1 MAKKFSKP
9 HLSRIIN
16 GDIEEKSAP
25 EKIEKPRLD
34 NVLTE
39 RYPDF
44 SRATLQKFIKN
55 SQVKVNGEVVTKP
68 NTPVNETDNIKLELI
83 EQKST
88 PKPPVIFEDQNIIV
102 FDKPAGFL
110 SVSKGD
116 FNPEDTLENYGLPVH
131 RLDRATS
138 GVVVVAKNTETHG
151 FLQKQF
157 QERKVHKTYLAIVVG
172 HPKENHAIINI
183 PLARSLKNPTTF
195 IPDPEGREAITEYKV
210 LAQNDRYSL
219 LELKPQ
225 TGRTHQL
232 RVHLKY
238 IGTPIL
244 GDPVYGEEKASK
256 NAKRMYLHAKDL
268 EITIPGEP
276 NNIRKTFTAPLP
288 KEFDEILPCK

>member
-16 GDIEEKSAP
+16 GDIEEKATP
-25 EKIEKPRLD
+25 EKTEKPRLD
-34 NVLTE
+34 SVLAE

-55 SQVKVNGEVVTKP
+55 NQVKVNGEVITKP
-68 NTPVNETDNIKLELI
+68 NTSIDPDDDIELELI
-83 EQKST
+83 DQKT
-88 PKPPVIFEDQNIIV
+88 APKPPVIYEDENLIV
-102 FDKPAGFL
+102 FDKPVGFL

-116 FNPEDTLENYGLPVH
+116 FNPEDTLEKYGLPVH

-138 GVVVVAKNTETHG
+138 GVVVVAKNEETHG

-157 QERKVHKTYLAIVVG
+157 QRRKVHKTYYAIVVG

-183 PLARSLKNPTTF
+183 PLARSVKNPTTF
-195 IPDPEGREAITEYKV
+195 LPDAEGREAITEYQV
-210 LAQNDRYSL
+210 LAQNEDYSL

-238 IGTPIL
+238 IGAPIL
-244 GDPVYGEEKASK
+244 GDPVYGDEKANK
-256 NAKRMYLHAKDL
+256 KTTRMYLHAKEL
-268 EITIPGEP
+268 EITIPGSP
-276 NNIRKTFTAPLP
+276 NNERKTFSANLP